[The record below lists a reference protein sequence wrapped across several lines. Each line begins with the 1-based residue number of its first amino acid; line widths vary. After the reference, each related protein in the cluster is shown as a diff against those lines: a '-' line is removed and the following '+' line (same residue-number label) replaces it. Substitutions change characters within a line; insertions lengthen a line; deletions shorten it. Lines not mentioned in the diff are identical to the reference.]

1 MEQTRITVRQLNMYV
16 KSLIQGDANLSSV
29 CLVGE
34 ISNFKNH
41 YGSGHLYFVLKDSEA
56 SVKVVMFRANA
67 IKINFVPK
75 DGMMVLIKGYVSLY
89 ERDGQ
94 YQFYAES
101 MLPFGE
107 GDIAAEFERVKKKLE
122 AAGLFAEE
130 RKKKLPKFPKK
141 VGVITSNTGAAI
153 NDIINVSSRRFPLA
167 ELVIF
172 PALVQGISAP
182 ESLISALD
190 KAYGRDDLDVLIIG
204 RGGGSAEDLSCF
216 NDEALAI
223 KVSNSK
229 IPIVSA
235 VGHEID
241 FTICDFVADLRAPT
255 PSAAAEIV
263 FPSSDEIFV
272 DLDRSYQKIRTNYNS
287 IVSRYSSKLELLM
300 NKMVFKRP
308 EQIFAPF
315 ELRVDKAFIN
325 LLNSYKFVLQKY
337 EANLGFL
344 DGKLDAI
351 SPQKTFDRGFAVAYN
366 ENKIIKNTNDVKQFD
381 KIRIK
386 LSKGSL
392 NCTVDDILED

>member
-29 CLVGE
+29 YLVGE

-75 DGMMVLIKGYVSLY
+75 DGMMVLLKGYVSLY

-122 AAGLFAEE
+122 AEGLFSEA
-130 RKKKLPKFPKK
+130 RKKKLPKLPKK
-141 VGVITSNTGAAI
+141 VGIITSNTGAAI
-153 NDIINVSSRRFPLA
+153 NDIINVSNRRFPLA

-190 KAYGRDDLDVLIIG
+190 KAYGRDDLDVIIIG

-216 NDEALAI
+216 NDEALAVKI
-223 KVSNSK
+223 SK
-229 IPIVSA
+229 SSIPIVSA
-235 VGHEID
+235 VGHETD
-241 FTICDFVADLRAPT
+241 FTISDFVADLRAPT

-263 FPSSDEIFV
+263 FPSSDEILAGIEGSFH
-272 DLDRSYQKIRTNYNS
+272 RIKSNF
-287 IVSRYSSKLELLM
+287 YSMYSKYCSKLELLK

-308 EQIFAPF
+308 EQVFAPF
-315 ELRVDKAFIN
+315 ELRVDKAFLN
-325 LLNSYKFVLQKY
+325 LVNGYKFILQKA
-337 EANLGFL
+337 EAKLGFL
-344 DGKLDAI
+344 DAKLDAI
-351 SPQKTFDRGFAVAYN
+351 SPQKTFDRGFAVAYK
-366 ENKIIKNTNDVKQFD
+366 ENKVLKDAKDVKICD
-381 KIRIK
+381 KILIK
-386 LSKGSL
+386 LSNGSL